1 MTTRLSKFSLLASL
15 YVTQY
20 LPIGF
25 FFIAMP
31 AILRSVGFSLEQ
43 IGMFYVVALP
53 WVIKVL
59 WAPLIDRYSLGRLGH
74 YRGWLLLMQ
83 SLMVLSLLAMVPL
96 SIQHHF
102 GWIVFGAL
110 VYAALSATQDIAAD
124 ALSVQILSPAERG
137 LGNGIQMAGGFLGSL
152 VGGGLTLVVYDWFG
166 WSGIMLALAAVLAL
180 PLVQVWL
187 YREQTA
193 TLETRAA
200 ARYRDVFSFFRQ
212 LGMGQWML
220 ILLLIYLASSLLV
233 GLIQPL
239 LIDKGWELARI
250 GFVVNILANAVGI
263 AGAMLTGVVIH
274 RLGRKRALLLS
285 FSVMALAMIGFLPI
299 VTGPA
304 TTWLVVIVM
313 SCFYVVYALSAGC
326 VSTLCMDRC
335 RPHCGGSDFTVQHSL
350 SSVLGLVASGAGVA
364 LAGSVGYSA
373 VILAAVALAAVTSLL
388 IAWLLPG
395 GSPAVVA
402 LPVTQFGEDRP

>member
-74 YRGWLLLMQ
+74 YRGWLLMQ

-166 WSGIMLALAAVLAL
+166 WSGIMLALAAVSK
-180 PLVQVWL
+180 P
-187 YREQTA
+187 
-193 TLETRAA
+193 
-200 ARYRDVFSFFRQ
+200 
-212 LGMGQWML
+212 
-220 ILLLIYLASSLLV
+220 
-233 GLIQPL
+233 
-239 LIDKGWELARI
+239 
-250 GFVVNILANAVGI
+250 
-263 AGAMLTGVVIH
+263 
-274 RLGRKRALLLS
+274 
-285 FSVMALAMIGFLPI
+285 
-299 VTGPA
+299 
-304 TTWLVVIVM
+304 
-313 SCFYVVYALSAGC
+313 
-326 VSTLCMDRC
+326 
-335 RPHCGGSDFTVQHSL
+335 RP
-350 SSVLGLVASGAGVA
+350 
-364 LAGSVGYSA
+364 
-373 VILAAVALAAVTSLL
+373 
-388 IAWLLPG
+388 
-395 GSPAVVA
+395 
-402 LPVTQFGEDRP
+402 